1 VRSDL
6 EVRPLDALGTRPL
19 PKKGAVITV
28 AKLGYGIKKGRE
40 YEERLLELVDG
51 LRGKLI
57 VAGTLDWELEDELRE
72 RGIRMVV
79 IHEKVSKQAERGAE
93 RLLGR
98 GADPWV
104 SKALQTLLTLYPQ
117 MARAKGATRSE
128 LAEGASRILREVL
141 RDLDDDGYLFLADV
155 VRVMIEEGRIPRELI
170 PDRMGRVAESLGLR

>member
-6 EVRPLDALGTRPL
+6 EVRPLDALGTRRL

-28 AKLGYGIKKGRE
+28 AKLGHSIKWGRE
-40 YEERLLELVDG
+40 YEEKLLELVDG
-51 LRGKLI
+51 FRGKLI
-57 VAGTLDWELEDELRE
+57 VAGALDWELEDELRE
-72 RGIRMVV
+72 RGMRIVA
-79 IHEKVSKQAERGAE
+79 IHEKVWKQAEKGTE

-104 SKALQTLLTLYPQ
+104 SKALKTLLTLYPQ
-117 MARAKGATRSE
+117 MARAKGRTRGE
-128 LAEGASRILREVL
+128 LAEDASKILREVL

-155 VRVMIEEGRIPRELI
+155 VRTMIEEGRVPRELI